1 MSFFPLAIVVPNT
14 LVGEQ
19 MYVLLLFIAI
29 AIALLLIWQ
38 PKLSRRLSL
47 LLTLPF
53 IGLATSFL
61 INDTSILHVAA
72 NGGEDLPLR
81 YRFAAT
87 WSAREG
93 PIMLWAGLIGILM
106 FFYARPFDKESE
118 AAHLMRLRLISGF
131 ALTLLFI
138 SAMLDP
144 FQKAPI
150 GYWGNGLN
158 VLLQTDLMV
167 IHPPIIFLTYSFCVV
182 LACIGL
188 SAIWT
193 DAEGIRKR
201 VIQVARPAAFF
212 ASLGIGLGGLW
223 AYTVLDWGG
232 YWAWDP
238 VETGS
243 MLPWLVLVIILHLR
257 TRPGKVPDH
266 HWIGASLLAGIMA
279 IFATLVT
286 RAGGVWASSV
296 HTFVTDLSSTTPDDV
311 FGRLMV
317 LRADSHSGVEIIIY
331 LLLIVQ
337 VSAFWLCTRM
347 QVKPH
352 FAWLALM
359 PATAFCGWMFGA
371 DLWLNIPGAFILLI
385 GLAPLIEGFSRGKI
399 EKSRMLIPIS
409 ILILS
414 ILHGQVILGLFALVI
429 AISFALEKEQLS
441 AWGLAVAGVALHL
454 AAAWGGML
462 SLIEAGAGMIIFI
475 MPWLFDNSD
484 SEIAF
489 DFSSRKLQQRLALWA
504 PVMMV
509 TIYLVVTFVI
519 LISSIDQ
526 IQFAAHEV
534 YGTPFIIMILLAMTA
549 WSNRERPEIVRW
561 LFVVPLLSLIVA
573 YFFGERIGW
582 DSSFLLTSTLSRGF
596 FAILV
601 LFPALIALPSVISL
615 IEQSKGRRLSMSAHF
630 VHLGLVLL
638 IIGHLLSTT
647 IVDRGDASHRVTLIR
662 DEAVIF
668 EGYELVFVDV
678 ITETE
683 GLEIGAGYIGVRIEV
698 REEGSGELIDIVEPG
713 MLRFDHTDESGK
725 LVLSS
730 NARSEVDILQRYYG
744 DLVFIM
750 DGTQA
755 GSLMRDGPD
764 SADLVRITVYD
775 LPGIHLVWFGWF
787 LMLCG
792 SLSTFAKSPARHL

>member
-1 MSFFPLAIVVPNT
+1 
-14 LVGEQ
+14 
-19 MYVLLLFIAI
+19 MYSLLLFIAI
-29 AIALLLIWQ
+29 AIAILLIFR
-38 PKLSRRLSL
+38 PELSKRLSL

-53 IGLATSFL
+53 IGLATAFVS
-61 INDTSILHVAA
+61 NDTSILHVAA

-93 PIMLWAGLIGILM
+93 PVLLWAGLIGILM
-106 FFYARPFDKESE
+106 LLYARPFEKESE
-118 AAHLMRLRLISGF
+118 EAHLMRLRLKSGF

-144 FQKAPI
+144 FQKAPE
-150 GYWGNGLN
+150 GYFGNGLN
-158 VLLQTDLMV
+158 ILLQTNLMV
-167 IHPPIIFLTYSFCVV
+167 IHPPIIFLTYSFCIV
-182 LACIGL
+182 LACIAL

-193 DAEGIRKR
+193 DGEGIQKR

-212 ASLGIGLGGLW
+212 ATLGIGLGGLW

-243 MLPWLVLVIILHLR
+243 MLPWLVLLIILHLR
-257 TRPGKVPDH
+257 TRPGKVPEH
-266 HWIGASLLAGIMA
+266 HWVGLSLLTGMMA

-296 HTFVTDLSSTTPDDV
+296 HTFVTDVASTNPDDV

-317 LRADSHSGVEIIIY
+317 LRADSHSGVEIITY

-337 VSAFWLCTRM
+337 LSAFWLCSRM

-352 FAWLALM
+352 LAWLALL
-359 PATAFCGWMFGA
+359 PFTALCGWVFGA
-371 DLWLNIPGAFILLI
+371 DLWMNVPGAIILLI
-385 GLAPLIEGFSRGKI
+385 GLAPLIEGFRRGNM
-399 EKSRMLIPIS
+399 ERSRMLIPIS

-414 ILHGQVILGLFALVI
+414 ILHGQVILGLFSLVI
-429 AISFALEKEQLS
+429 AVSFALEEEQLS
-441 AWGLAVAGVALHL
+441 AWGLSVVGVTLHL

-462 SLIEAGAGMIIFI
+462 SLIEAGAGMVIFV
-475 MPWLFDNSD
+475 MPWLLDDSD
-484 SEIAF
+484 SEITF
-489 DFSSRKLQQRLALWA
+489 DFSSRKIQQRLALWA
-504 PVMMV
+504 PVIMV
-509 TIYLVVTFVI
+509 SIYLIITFVI

-534 YGTPFIIMILLAMTA
+534 YGAPFLIIILLAMTA
-549 WSNRERPEIVRW
+549 WSNREKPEVVRW
-561 LFVVPLLSLIVA
+561 LFAVPVLSVVLAYLL
-573 YFFGERIGW
+573 GDHIGW
-582 DSSFLLTSTLSRGF
+582 DSSFMLTTSLSRGF
-596 FAILV
+596 FAVLV
-601 LFPALIALPSVISL
+601 LIPALIAVPSVMSL
-615 IEQSKGRRLSMSAHF
+615 IKQSKGKRLSMSAHI

-662 DEAVIF
+662 DEAVVF
-668 EGYELVFVDV
+668 EGYELTFVDV
-678 ITETE
+678 VTETE
-683 GLEIGAGYIGVRIEV
+683 DLEIGAGYVGVRIEV
-698 REEGSGELIDIVEPG
+698 RDEGSGELIDVVEPG
-713 MLRFDHTDESGK
+713 MLRFDRTDESGK
-725 LVLSS
+725 FVLSS
-730 NARSEVDILQRYYG
+730 SARSEIDVLQRYYG

-755 GSLMRDGPD
+755 GSLMSEGPD

-787 LMLCG
+787 LMLWG
-792 SLSTFAKSPARHL
+792 SLSTLIKTPARHL